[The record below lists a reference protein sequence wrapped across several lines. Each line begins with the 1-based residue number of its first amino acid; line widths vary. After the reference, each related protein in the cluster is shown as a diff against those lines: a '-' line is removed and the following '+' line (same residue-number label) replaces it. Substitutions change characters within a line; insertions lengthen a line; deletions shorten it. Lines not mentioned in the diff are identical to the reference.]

1 MLELKGSI
9 RVLCRIRPFV
19 EKEQANL
26 ERDRKGNP
34 IIPVQVK
41 TMLWGV
47 SCGGYAVGVRCG
59 GYAVGGWLWGVG
71 CKGYAVGGRLWG
83 VGCGGYAVGGMLLGV
98 SWGLRGG
105 FCPTTNSYQGPEKNR
120 RSGRVANRPPC
131 KVWERA
137 GRGYSL
143 QAALS

>member
-1 MLELKGSI
+1 M
-9 RVLCRIRPFV
+9 

-59 GYAVGGWLWGVG
+59 GYAVGGMLWGV
-71 CKGYAVGGRLWG
+71 C
-83 VGCGGYAVGGMLLGV
+83 C
-98 SWGLRGG
+98 WGL
-105 FCPTTNSYQGPEKNR
+105 
-120 RSGRVANRPPC
+120 
-131 KVWERA
+131 A
-137 GRGYSL
+137 GV
-143 QAALS
+143 